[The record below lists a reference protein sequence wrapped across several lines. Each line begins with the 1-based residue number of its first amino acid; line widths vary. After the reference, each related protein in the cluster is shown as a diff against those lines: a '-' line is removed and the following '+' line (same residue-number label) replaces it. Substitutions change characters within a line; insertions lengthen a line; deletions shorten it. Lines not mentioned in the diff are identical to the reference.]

1 VQKVP
6 EIKRDAKMIHKRTL
20 RRWLGI
26 ITLAS
31 LFLFNG
37 VSAYAVT
44 APKGGKAVG
53 RADIITIDT
62 MKSFGGLQRP
72 AVVFYHEKHYAAVEK
87 KGKDCTVCHQENEEN
102 DGLSLKYM
110 RQKDEASEAVMNIYH
125 NNCIACHTDT
135 AAAGDQSGPV
145 ECGECHKEKV
155 DISST
160 WTPMGFDSSLH
171 YRHSKAQ
178 EEKCEVCHHA
188 YNKTT
193 QKLFYD
199 KGKEGT
205 CRYCHKKETEE
216 NRIAGQFAAHIAC
229 IDCHLKTQAQDKT
242 AGPVTCS
249 GCHDP
254 AEQEL
259 IAKVDP
265 VPRMKRNQPN
275 VVLLKS
281 VGKAEKN
288 PDLIRMNPVAFD
300 HTAHEKYSNS
310 CRACHHA
317 DLNACVSCHSVAG
330 SKESENV
337 KLEQAMHQ
345 LGTES
350 SCMGCHTEA
359 QADTRCAGCHSSI
372 PKTRNQDSDACL
384 TCHTTPPL
392 GSAVI
397 SNFLN
402 DSTIATA
409 LLSSRT
415 PVTAT
420 YSQADI
426 PEKVI
431 IKALAK
437 EYESVELPHR
447 KIINTLLNNIKGNK
461 LAGYFHREEGTIC
474 QGCHHNSPTAK
485 KPPGCSSCHGIPFD
499 ENNMLRPGL
508 KAAYHRQCMECHE
521 VMGIEKPVATNCTG
535 CHRKKA

>member
-1 VQKVP
+1 MKRINDSYILLAPVRKVP
-6 EIKRDAKMIHKRTL
+6 EIKRDAKMIHKKTL

-26 ITLAS
+26 ITLAT
-31 LFLFNG
+31 LFLFNN
-37 VSAYAVT
+37 VAIYAVT

-62 MKSFGGLQRP
+62 MKSFGDLQRP
-72 AVVFYHEKHYAAVEK
+72 EVIFYHEKHSAAVEK
-87 KGKDCTVCHQENEEN
+87 KGKDCTVCHLSEN

-125 NNCIACHTDT
+125 NNCIACHKET
-135 AAAGDQSGPV
+135 AAAGDKSGPL

-155 DISST
+155 EISST
-160 WTPMGFDSSLH
+160 WMPIGFDHSLH

-193 QKLFYD
+193 KKLFYD

-205 CRYCHKKETEE
+205 CRYCHKEKTEE
-216 NRIAGQFAAHIAC
+216 NRIAGQLAAHIAC
-229 IDCHLKTQAQDKT
+229 IDCHIKTQAQNKT

-259 IAKVDP
+259 IAKVDR
-265 VPRMKRNQPN
+265 VPRMKRNQPD
-275 VVLLKS
+275 VVLLKT
-281 VGKAEKN
+281 VGKAETN
-288 PDLIRMNPVAFD
+288 PNLIRMNPVPFD

-317 DLNACVSCHSVAG
+317 DLNACVSCHSLAG

-345 LGTES
+345 LGAES

-359 QADTRCAGCHSSI
+359 QADTRCAGCHATI
-372 PKTRNQDSDACL
+372 PKTRKQDSDACL
-384 TCHTTPPL
+384 TCHTTPPS
-392 GSAVI
+392 GSVVL
-397 SNFLN
+397 SNVLN

-415 PVTAT
+415 SVTAT

-426 PEKVI
+426 REKVV
-431 IKALAK
+431 IKSLA
-437 EYESVELPHR
+437 
-447 KIINTLLNNIKGNK
+447 
-461 LAGYFHREEGTIC
+461 
-474 QGCHHNSPTAK
+474 
-485 KPPGCSSCHGIPFD
+485 
-499 ENNMLRPGL
+499 
-508 KAAYHRQCMECHE
+508 
-521 VMGIEKPVATNCTG
+521 
-535 CHRKKA
+535 